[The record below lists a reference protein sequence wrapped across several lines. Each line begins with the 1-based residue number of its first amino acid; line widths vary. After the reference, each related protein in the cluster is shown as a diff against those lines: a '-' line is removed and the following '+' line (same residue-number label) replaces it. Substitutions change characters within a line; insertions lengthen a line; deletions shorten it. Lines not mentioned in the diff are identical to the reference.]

1 MFDFK
6 NKFNCT
12 KCIYKNQCIF
22 HKFTNDELQLIN
34 NNREEVHFKAGETI
48 FKQGTTSKHF
58 VYTYSGLVKILIE
71 TDINKNFITQIVRP
85 FHFLDFPAIF
95 DNNQYNKSA
104 IAIEDSLV
112 CFIDIEVFKSI
123 ILSNTKYVADLIQHY
138 NSLQL
143 NLSKR
148 IISVIYKNMEGRI
161 ADALLYLVNEVYFTR
176 SFTMTIT
183 RKDIAELAGMSKES
197 TSRILT
203 QFKNQKIIKV
213 KGKQIDI
220 LDKKYLEKI
229 SRFS

>member
-6 NKFNCT
+6 NKFNCENCT
-12 KCIYKNQCIF
+12 QKEQCF
-22 HKFTNDELQLIN
+22 FRKLNKEELQIIN
-34 NNREEVHFKAGETI
+34 KNREEVHFKAGETI

-58 VYTYSGLVKILIE
+58 VYIHSGLVKILIE

-95 DNNQYNKSA
+95 DNNRYNKSA

-112 CFIDIEVFKSI
+112 CLIDIEVFKSI
-123 ILSNTKYVADLIQHY
+123 ILSNTKYVASVIQHY
-138 NSLQL
+138 NALQL

-213 KGKQIDI
+213 KSKQIDI